1 MFFMDEQ
8 TTVAALQNS
17 VSNFRGER
25 NWLKDSTPKNLAI
38 SIIVEAAELLEHFQ
52 WKTDD
57 QIREA
62 LKERV
67 EKNQVSDELAYV
79 LILCLG
85 ISDVMCIDISEG
97 IDAELRKAVEKYQL
111 VEI

>member
-1 MFFMDEQ
+1 MSKQ
-8 TTVAALQNS
+8 RLRRSGTVSAIS
-17 VSNFRGER
+17 GPGK
-25 NWLKDSTPKNLAI
+25 WLKNSTPKDLAI
-38 SIIVEAAELLEHFQ
+38 TIIVEAAELLEHFQ

-67 EKNQVSDELAYV
+67 EKNQVSDELADV

-85 ISDVMCIDISEG
+85 FSDVMGIDISEA
-97 IDAELRKAVEKYQL
+97 IEAKLRKAVEKYQVMKTSL
-111 VEI
+111 